1 VIVLTEVLIVVVTLA
16 YIAAVFAVLYFV
28 GEKTF
33 WGKSYLRQGYRIL
46 LSRRLDAYLFAAVV
60 LDFAIPLVVLCVR
73 DKFILLHINALTKW
87 GLFIFFV
94 VMLLCSWLLGKVC
107 TFYNDDGLLLSKP
120 FQRPRFVPWSE
131 IESIQKKNTSAQLYN
146 VVDRSKHRIGWFP
159 LTKKTQPFLDLA
171 QEHGVSVYISKG
183 DKMVLNTS
191 SKKLKSDLGDWNTA
205 IAMSAYSNNDLIAIA
220 TFPDFI
226 VALFM
231 DRQLNIDN
239 VIAINRDGTT
249 RWNISDIIKR
259 PKDISYSALSQ
270 ENANTISVMAVAGR
284 QYDCIIYE
292 IDVYAKKIIRQYS
305 REDV

>member
-1 VIVLTEVLIVVVTLA
+1 MTEVLIVVVTLA

-33 WGKSYLRQGYRIL
+33 WGKRYLRQGYRIL

>member
-1 VIVLTEVLIVVVTLA
+1 MTEVLIVVVTLA

-249 RWNISDIIKR
+249 RWNMSDIIKR